1 MKKESFT
8 SLIIFLISL
17 ATVYAQ
23 EWMPLGADDF
33 KQLSFSKGMNPSLA
47 VDTNGIPYIAIY
59 DCGNNLGAYGAGNGG
74 PVYLPGEC
82 LVVKRFNG
90 TYWENVGN
98 PMDTREL
105 DLSQTNGTVS
115 CVGGRGHIG
124 SINSPEYGKARL
136 VTLKFDPVS
145 NYPYISFS
153 AGDVMPD
160 GPRTYRYFDGDSW
173 IELPSNLSLA
183 GPGSHDTSPSDFD
196 VYNGQVT
203 AIQRD
208 ALGPRCLRYNNG
220 SWSLFGS
227 SLRLDPAPGTWGI
240 PFFSFPSID
249 RDSEGRILAGFSSY
263 WYDNTTA
270 QKRDLTVFVRTYEQS
285 FGADWQVAGPFHV
298 TNDVRSPAASGTGGI
313 FQSSNC
319 ATVRFDHENN
329 IYVAYSE
336 SRKNYRLLIKKL
348 VNNEWQFVGDTNGIS
363 LGGVGTQSSTDP
375 TLSNSNSPYRN
386 KNMVSL
392 QFDQFNNPFVC
403 FVDAG
408 KGSRVV
414 VKRFENGVWD
424 FVGDT
429 MGVSPAQ
436 AEFPN
441 MVFTK
446 DDVIYVSYQNAQSG
460 KAFVRRLNGQNW
472 DYVGESSAMGDFPE
486 EYVTR
491 TDLALDYT
499 DKPYLAYVD
508 RARGNRAVVMR
519 YEANSWSVVGNPEEI
534 SGQADSISIEVS
546 SSGHP
551 IISFKDLSDNFKAK
565 VYRFNGN
572 NWQAL
577 GASGASSSAAFSL
590 ELEIDNADIPHIAYL
605 DPSNNNGITCRKFIG
620 GSWVDVGTPGFPLTQ
635 LRPKFLRFSIDPV
648 SGIPHVAFSFLIN
661 SIIGYS
667 GSIPIYGL
675 AQIDNYVMAFSS
687 GAWSLVTQNPYTS
700 NLLKPMAFDVSG
712 GAAYVLMNGYNG
724 DSTKVCQVIGGTFQE
739 VGSFVAAQSGSII
752 VGSDNL
758 PKIVLNDPNKWGGD
772 SFLVPLATQL
782 CMDYWQVP
790 SCSALYTTNTLL
802 YKRCGGSVFSYDGSE
817 WVSLPSPITSSDFNF
832 SATSTV
838 PTAAGE
844 VMSPTI
850 RQSSNGDLYIAY
862 SSGFPFVKGYDFNQ
876 IVTSNDGNLRGS
888 SEKYFELKVFPNPSS
903 DRFTVEMIGWD
914 GLTQLTVVDAVGRIM
929 LSSSFMVKGTTLQS
943 LDLSHYPSGFYM
955 LRLQTQTG
963 TVTRKLVKE

>member
-1 MKKESFT
+1 M
-8 SLIIFLISL
+8 ISIQIL
-17 ATVYAQ
+17 TARAQ
-23 EWMPLGADDF
+23 QWIPLGADDF

-47 VDTNGIPYIAIY
+47 VDTNGIPYIALY
-59 DCGNNLGAYGAGNGG
+59 DCGNNLGTYGSGNGG
-74 PVYLPGEC
+74 QVYLPGEC

-105 DLSQTNGTVS
+105 TGDQTQGTVR
-115 CVGGRGHIG
+115 CVGGWGHYG
-124 SINSPEYGKARL
+124 SSTSPDYGKARL
-136 VTLKFDPVS
+136 VTLKFDPVT
-145 NYPYISFS
+145 NYPYISFH
-153 AGDVMPD
+153 AGYMGQDD
-160 GPRTYRYFDGDSW
+160 GLRTYRYFDGASW
-173 IELPSNLSLA
+173 VELPSTGLA
-183 GPGSHDTSPSDFD
+183 TVGSDKTSPSDFD

-208 ALGPRCLRYNNG
+208 ALGPKCLRYSNG
-220 SWSLFGS
+220 GWSLFGS
-227 SLRLDPAPGTWGI
+227 SLRLDPAPGTWNFG
-240 PFFSFPSID
+240 FFNFPSID
-249 RDSEGRILAGFSSY
+249 RDSEGRIVAGFSSF
-263 WYDNTTA
+263 WQQSSSPVL
-270 QKRDLTVFVRTYEQS
+270 QKQDGTVFVRTYEQS

-298 TNDVRSPAASGTGGI
+298 TNDVRSLTASGTGM

-319 ATVRFDHENN
+319 ATVRFDRENN

-336 SRKNYRLLIKKL
+336 SRKNYRLLVKKL

-363 LGGVGTQSSTDP
+363 IGGVGTQSSTD
-375 TLSNSNSPYRN
+375 LSTTNSNSPYRN

-403 FVDAG
+403 FIDAG

-414 VKRFENGVWD
+414 VQRYENGVWD

-436 AEFPN
+436 SEFSN

-460 KAFVRRLNGQNW
+460 KAFVRRFNGQSW

-486 EYVTR
+486 EYVTS
-491 TDLALDYT
+491 TDLALDFN

-508 RARGNRAVVMR
+508 RASGNRAVVMR
-519 YEANSWSVVGNPEEI
+519 YEANSWSLVGNPEEI
-534 SGQADSISIEVS
+534 LGQADSISVEVS

-551 IISFKDLSDNFKAK
+551 IISFKDLSDNFRAK
-565 VYRFNGN
+565 VYRFNGS
-572 NWQAL
+572 NWQIL
-577 GASGASSSAAFSL
+577 GASGASSAAAFSL

-605 DPSNNNGITCRKFIG
+605 DPSNNNGITCRKFVG

-635 LRPKFLRFSIDPV
+635 LRPTFLMFSIDPV
-648 SGIPHVAFSFLIN
+648 SGIPYVTFSFLIN

-667 GSIPIYGL
+667 GSTPIYAL

-687 GAWSLVTQNPYTS
+687 GAWSLVTPNPYSS

-724 DSTKVCQVIGGTFQE
+724 GSTKVCQVVGGAFQE
-739 VGSFVAAQSGSII
+739 LGTFVAAQSGSII
-752 VGSDNL
+752 VGTDNL
-758 PKIVLNDPNKWGGD
+758 PKVVLNDPNSWGGE
-772 SFLVPLATQL
+772 SFLVPLDPQL
-782 CMDYWQVP
+782 CLAYGQVP
-790 SCSALYTTNTLL
+790 SCSALYTTNAGG
-802 YKRCGGSVFSYDGSE
+802 YARCGGSVFSYDGIE
-817 WVSLPSPITSSDFNF
+817 WVSHPSPISTSGEFNF

-838 PTAAGE
+838 PTAAGA

-850 RQSSNGDLYIAY
+850 RQGANGNLYIAY

-876 IVTSNDGNLRGS
+876 IITSNDGDLDRNNG
-888 SEKYFELKVFPNPSS
+888 KDFGLKVFPNPSS
-903 DRFTVEMIGWD
+903 DRFAVEMIGWD

-929 LSSSFMVKGTTLQS
+929 LSSSIVIKGPTLQS
-943 LDLSHYPSGFYM
+943 LDLTHCASGIYM
-955 LRLQTQTG
+955 LRIEGAKG
-963 TVTRKLVKE
+963 TRGMKLVKE